1 MKRLSIAAL
10 AVCAA
15 LAAAAPSLL
24 DAGWLR
30 LASEVLLMLAMAQ
43 MWNLL
48 AGYTGL
54 VSLGHQAFI
63 GVGAYFVFY
72 FSDRLDLHPFLLL
85 PVAGLVCALVAAA
98 LAPLLFRLR
107 DAYFSIGIWVFA
119 EIVYLLATKTREL
132 GSTNGVAL
140 KAMRLVDT

>member
-1 MKRLSIAAL
+1 MKIVGFVLLAL
-10 AVCAA
+10 Y
-15 LAAAAPSLL
+15 LAAAAAVPTLLDPGWMSLL
-24 DAGWLR
+24 
-30 LASEVLLMLAMAQ
+30 SEILLMLAMAQ

-98 LAPLLFRLR
+98 LAPLLF
-107 DAYFSIGIWVFA
+107 AC
-119 EIVYLLATKTREL
+119 ATPTSRSAS
-132 GSTNGVAL
+132 GSSPRSSTCWRRRRASS
-140 KAMRLVDT
+140 ARPTAWR